1 MRRTTMRIPIR
12 TDNKLLQRLLL
23 LAALVIIMMGIH
35 MAASILSVLLL
46 ALFLAIVLEP
56 VVSLLCRTRLP
67 RPLIVVLL
75 GLVLLMA
82 LVYTLLKLVAAL
94 PEFNQMSMQ
103 MQGLLTRQL
112 ADSWLPLQSMGLS
125 LTPEAA
131 VSLVNPGQF
140 LSLIARMLSGISSL
154 FSAMLVIFLTVIF
167 MLIEVPSL
175 VAKCQK
181 LFRATSPEMQM
192 VRQGIASV
200 SHYLALKTLISAV
213 NGLAVWGVLSLL
225 QVKFAFLWGVVAF
238 LFNFIPVVGS
248 MVASIPPLIQAFV
261 FNGFSTGAAALAI
274 ILLINLLLGWV
285 LEPYLFGRNLNMSTS
300 VIIISLLVW
309 EGLLGMTGVLLAVP
323 LTMMLKLALEQVEGG
338 KTLARLLEG

>member
-1 MRRTTMRIPIR
+1 MRIPIR
-12 TDNKLLQRLLL
+12 TDNQLLQRLLF

-35 MAASILSVLLL
+35 MAASILSMLLL

-56 VVSLLCRTRLP
+56 VVSMLCRTRLP
-67 RPLIVVLL
+67 RALIVVLL
-75 GLVLLMA
+75 GLVLL
-82 LVYTLLKLVAAL
+82 LVLTYTLLKLVAAL

-112 ADSWLPLQSMGLS
+112 VDSRLPLQSLGLS
-125 LTPEAA
+125 LTPDAA
-131 VSLVNPGQF
+131 VSLIDPGQF
-140 LSLIARMLSGISSL
+140 LTLIGRMLSRMSSL
-154 FSAMLVIFLTVIF
+154 FSAGLIIFLTVIF

-181 LFRATSPEMQM
+181 LFRATSPEMKA
-192 VRQGIASV
+192 VRQGITSV
-200 SHYLALKTLISAV
+200 THYLALKTLISVV
-213 NGLAVWGVLSLL
+213 NGLAVWGTLSLL
-225 QVKFAFLWGVVAF
+225 QVKFAFIWGVVAF

-261 FNGFSTGAAALAI
+261 FNGFSTGAAALAM
-274 ILLINLLLGWV
+274 ILLINLLLGWI
-285 LEPYLFGRNLNMSTS
+285 LEPYLFGRKLNLSVS

-323 LTMMLKLALEQVEGG
+323 LTMTLKLALEQSKSG
-338 KTLARLLEG
+338 KTFARLLEG